1 MVTPLAAST
10 IRIALKIQDFST
22 VDRFQET
29 QYFECTE
36 IGEICNLFAQDI
48 HKTGLSK
55 DNFFLP
61 APKTWIEFRPYP
73 YDLDPRVRDFRSG
86 FWIKEDTNK
95 FWVLW
100 TNSHGKNGNFT
111 IDKKEYIGYSEKEYR
126 RKVIEEAELP
136 EKDRKDLMDQ
146 RWLLFILAMINTPR
160 LVGRK
165 QHMPDRKLEKTLLR
179 NRPNIGKFPL
189 QAWTEIT
196 LSVSAP
202 TKDVSG
208 QSSKEAHL
216 TGNKPLH
223 FCRQHWRVRLG
234 RLERVKAH
242 WRGDPSLGIK
252 RSRYKVT
259 P

>member
-1 MVTPLAAST
+1 MVTHFARQLFQKAIKENAW
-10 IRIALKIQDFST
+10 QT
-22 VDRFQET
+22 VGKFQET
-29 QYFECTE
+29 QFFEVTE
-36 IGEICNLFAQDI
+36 IAEDCIHLAFWI
-48 HKTGLSK
+48 HKTGLSS

-61 APKTWIEFRPYP
+61 APKTWLEFRPYP
-73 YDLDPRVRDFRSG
+73 DDKNPRMRDFRTFYWLTETETHFDVIWG
-86 FWIKEDTNK
+86 
-95 FWVLW
+95 
-100 TNSHGKNGNFT
+100 NSHDKNGGYK
-111 IDKKEYIGYSEKEYR
+111 IKKEEFIAFSGDNYR
-126 RKVIEEAELP
+126 RKMLEEIKLSNEEGKKL
-136 EKDRKDLMDQ
+136 LDQ
-146 RWLLFILAMINTPR
+146 RQILFMLAMINTPR

-208 QSSKEAHL
+208 QSSHEAHL
-216 TGNKPLH
+216 TGTKPLH

-242 WRGDPSLGIK
+242 WRGDPSLGVK
-252 RSRYKVT
+252 RSRYKIT